1 MMNKIVKHMYT
12 LATILFVVGGLLLYQ
27 GNETGA
33 IAICIGL
40 FINVFY
46 RLNGLSK
53 NSLKELVFL
62 ELLKLI
68 SAVFLAV
75 SVVMFFIN
83 RDALQYVIVAIV
95 FDLIININIF
105 PTKKK

>member
-1 MMNKIVKHMYT
+1 MINKIIKHIYT
-12 LATILFVVGGLLLYQ
+12 LATILFIVGGLLLYQ

-46 RLNGLSK
+46 RINNLNK
-53 NSLKELVFL
+53 NSLKKLNFL
-62 ELLKLI
+62 ELLKLV
-68 SAVFLAV
+68 SAVFLVV
-75 SVVMFFIN
+75 SVVLFIIE

-95 FDLIININIF
+95 FDIILNINIF
-105 PTKKK
+105 PAKK